1 MVSGITAGRP
11 VCLKGQFR
19 SKCDLRGAGE
29 LSKAGN
35 LSKLTMQ
42 TPALLKYSGASSKSF
57 PMQILPP
64 SLLSF
69 PFCSFCFLDT

>member
-1 MVSGITAGRP
+1 MVSSITAGRP

-19 SKCDLRGAGE
+19 SKCDLSGAGE

-42 TPALLKYSGASSKSF
+42 TPALLKYSGMRVS
-57 PMQILPP
+57 MLH
-64 SLLSF
+64 LLSLF
-69 PFCSFCFLDT
+69 LCRYPSFIT